1 MTKKPFYD
9 VFLNDIWS
17 FSLYKLFPI
26 SPSKF
31 DHLTSE
37 TPPPDTQDLVINYES
52 DIQDSHLAWQTNI
65 EPPLNDTLHNE
76 RHYPCDAIIRP
87 TVPTR

>member
-26 SPSKF
+26 NQSKF

-37 TPPPDTQDLVINYES
+37 TPPPIRLFQNAAISPNTTIKV
-52 DIQDSHLAWQTNI
+52 
-65 EPPLNDTLHNE
+65 LNSFKM
-76 RHYPCDAIIRP
+76 P
-87 TVPTR
+87 

>member
-26 SPSKF
+26 NQSKF

-37 TPPPDTQDLVINYES
+37 TPPAWIVVARPSGWVSMWMKLRKAGFMKGKF
-52 DIQDSHLAWQTNI
+52 DIVLSASFD
-65 EPPLNDTLHNE
+65 
-76 RHYPCDAIIRP
+76 
-87 TVPTR
+87 V